1 MVSARLA
8 GEEATASGSTFKI
21 KAAHREVTTGALLAW
36 RGTMEPE
43 STGAVQ
49 GWSCNVNSFPSSS
62 VAASICGSSH
72 LHGSMEPKIGQKKNL
87 ESHIEKGET
96 QSTAKTSPTNLP
108 RGWSAFPCG
117 MVLLSFLRIYLHA
130 HQPSV
135 GSTPALQDPA
145 LCHWGSN
152 KPRYSRVCWVKNPHM
167 KQEMK

>member
-62 VAASICGSSH
+62 VAASICGTSH
-72 LHGSMEPKIGQKKNL
+72 LHGSMEPKKRAEKKSRV
-87 ESHIEKGET
+87 SHRERGNTEHSKSIPHKST
-96 QSTAKTSPTNLP
+96 QGLVSFSMWYGVDIIPKDLFTCT
-108 RGWSAFPCG
+108 SAFSWLNPC
-117 MVLLSFLRIYLHA
+117 S
-130 HQPSV
+130 
-135 GSTPALQDPA
+135 
-145 LCHWGSN
+145 
-152 KPRYSRVCWVKNPHM
+152 PRPCLMSLGIK
-167 KQEMK
+167 